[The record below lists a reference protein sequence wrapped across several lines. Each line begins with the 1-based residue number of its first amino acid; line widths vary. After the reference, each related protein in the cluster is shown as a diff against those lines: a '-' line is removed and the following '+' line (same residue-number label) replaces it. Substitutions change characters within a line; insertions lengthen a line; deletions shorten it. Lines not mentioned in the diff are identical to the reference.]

1 MAIRFNSIG
10 LPTGIDTE
18 GMASAANQTAS
29 GIAAIGAG
37 LTNLGARKDARDAAQ
52 KEKMQ
57 NSALEYFTLKATNAK
72 SEDEILNVGKEMEA
86 FNASNPFGAIVG
98 GAEQIAKS
106 KESLLIREGLEQDNR
121 FAGTQADMGQAT
133 LDATNLTNEFNTKEA
148 DVISKAF
155 VLSTSGDAEGFRAF
169 VTENLPRLQA
179 TYGDNASKLMER
191 GIIAVAQAKTD
202 LGLIDKRS
210 DENRDR
216 DRAASQ
222 LETVNQF
229 GNKDLKR
236 ADTEADRLATQAEK
250 NRGLDKEANVLATRY
265 VNVNSAYEDVQKR
278 VRDGTMSPEDALY
291 LTNAVKNIYE
301 TTDPNQTA
309 GAGID
314 ILGDANAFVDIQTA
328 HRREDPGNAANSN
341 ISSREDLANR
351 EMYAK
356 RVSEDYARNN
366 VNIASEVGSILAN
379 AKLLQ
384 QTDPLLKTFIEAEQ
398 FNNNVVK
405 PDGTQV
411 KLFEAFDLQNANGI
425 QVIPNAMRTK
435 ITNYQKEQK
444 LEGGRI
450 MTDGEI
456 LAILQVTIKSNTNP
470 FLLFPGGKE
479 YGVRELDF
487 NSFKKKADAWRKTN
501 TGEVAAKRVRI
512 ARQVALAENSEAK
525 IKELELQY
533 VLASQKGNQA
543 EMEKLSKLRDKEID
557 MLTGLSSYMN
567 NEVGDLGQSGM
578 ARLLATSPSPERDAE
593 IQELRMEQLFGD
605 MNTARR

>member
-72 SEDEILNVGKEMEA
+72 SEDEILNVGQEMEA

-106 KESLLIREGLEQDNR
+106 KESLLIREGLKQDNR
-121 FAGTQADMGQAT
+121 FAGTQADMSRAT

-148 DVISKAF
+148 DVISQAF
-155 VLSTSGDAEGFRAF
+155 VLSTSGDVEGFRAF
-169 VTENLPRLQA
+169 VAENLSRLQA
-179 TYGDNASKLMER
+179 TYGDNASNLMEQ
-191 GIIAVAQAKTD
+191 GITALATAETD
-202 LGLIDKRS
+202 RSARDKNS
-210 DENRDR
+210 DENRNR
-216 DRAASQ
+216 DMVDSQ
-222 LETVNQF
+222 LKTDYDYIN
-229 GNKDLKR
+229 R
-236 ADTEADRLATQAEK
+236 ASEIAATEADRLAAQAEK

-301 TTDPNQTA
+301 TTDPNQLA

-328 HRREDPGNAANSN
+328 RRRENPGNAANSN

-351 EMYAK
+351 ELYAK

-384 QTDPLLKTFIEAEQ
+384 QTDPFLKTFIEAEQ

-435 ITNYQKEQK
+435 ITNFQKEQK

-456 LAILQVTIKSNTNP
+456 LAILQDTIKSNTNP
-470 FLLFPGGKE
+470 LLLIPGGKE

-487 NSFKKKADAWRKTN
+487 NSFKKKAEAWRKTN

-533 VLASQKGNQA
+533 VLASQKGSEA
-543 EMEKLSKLRDKEID
+543 EMQKLSKLRDEEID

-567 NEVGDLGQSGM
+567 NEVGALGQSGM

-593 IQELRMEQLFGD
+593 IQELRMEQFFGD